1 MHTPKTIICFITL
14 CLGLAVRFPWP
25 HHISFLSICSHCL
38 AFLFSSTK
46 GPFIRCFPVDKLRK
60 WLWIRPGKFSNSSLL
75 QCSTLHWESPTPC
88 NLSLLFLFFYFLGA
102 FCLCFIYLF
111 IYCTEYCKCVPLVN
125 LFHTLLFARGERKFC
140 CRVFWRSAE
149 SAHVYPSTL
158 ATKLG
163 DFSRTCT
170 TAFIFMHGVQM

>member
-1 MHTPKTIICFITL
+1 MTL
-14 CLGLAVRFPWP
+14 CLGLAVHFPWP

-46 GPFIRCFPVDKLRK
+46 GPFMRCFPVDKLRK
-60 WLWIRPGKFSNSSLL
+60 WLWIGPGKVHFI
-75 QCSTLHWESPTPC
+75 TVP
-88 NLSLLFLFFYFLGA
+88 FFYFLGG
-102 FCLCFIYLF
+102 FLPLLYLF
-111 IYCTEYCKCVPLVN
+111 IYCTEYCKCVPLVT
-125 LFHTLLFARGERKFC
+125 LFHTLLFARGERKSC

-163 DFSRTCT
+163 DFSRTRT
-170 TAFIFMHGVQM
+170 TAFIFMHGDQM